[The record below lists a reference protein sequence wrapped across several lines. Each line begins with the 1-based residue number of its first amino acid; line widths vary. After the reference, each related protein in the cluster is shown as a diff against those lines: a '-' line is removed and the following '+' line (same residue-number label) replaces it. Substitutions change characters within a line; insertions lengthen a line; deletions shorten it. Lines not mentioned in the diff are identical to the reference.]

1 MNKITKNKYLG
12 SYAILNYRITKGQI
26 RKVFKSTDAIKLR
39 NALNDL
45 YKKLDIIVVYADT
58 DNLIVGENNG

>member
-26 RKVFKSTDAIKLR
+26 RKAFKSTDAIKLR

-58 DNLIVGENNG
+58 DNLIVGEKNG